1 MINNKIFISLIKKSF
16 NVFIFRM
23 LSIFLGFIFTY
34 YIAQLYGAE
43 GMGVFAL
50 CQSILMIST
59 LISLFGTDTASV
71 KLISTNFYKN
81 NYSKIKSIYLTI
93 LKIVIPI
100 SAIISLIVF
109 SSSDILSDVIFN
121 KPNIGIGL
129 FYVIIAI
136 LPLCLIYIHSE
147 SLRGMKK
154 VELYSIIKYFLTPFF
169 SIILLVIFYDSD
181 NIYLPVLVYCVS
193 IMITST
199 IGFLIWINKSR
210 LFATNSMYTSV
221 NEVLKISFPLM
232 ISSSM
237 LLLLQWIDIFI
248 LGYFEPS
255 SQIGIYN
262 VAVKISMFASIILFS
277 INSIVAPKIS
287 EFFNQENFIELRGI
301 IKSSSKLMFFL
312 TIPVL
317 ILILMFSEFILSFF
331 GEQFVS
337 GVLCLNILIAGQLIN
352 VLCGSVGYILNMTEH
367 QNVFK
372 WIIIFSVIVNI
383 VLNVALIPSYG
394 IFGAAVASM
403 ISLILWNMLS
413 CIYIYKK
420 FNISTVWFIK

>member
-1 MINNKIFISLIKKSF
+1 MINNKIFIGLIQKSF
-16 NVFIFRM
+16 NVFIFRI

-34 YIAQLYGAE
+34 YITQLYGAE
-43 GMGVFAL
+43 GIGVFAL

-59 LISLFGTDTASV
+59 LISLIGTDTASV
-71 KLISTNFYKN
+71 KLISINFYQKK
-81 NYSKIKSIYLTI
+81 YSKIKSIYLSI
-93 LKIVIPI
+93 LKMVIPI
-100 SAIISLIVF
+100 SAIISLMVF
-109 SSSDILSDVIFN
+109 LSIDVASDVIFN
-121 KPNIGIGL
+121 KPNIKMGL
-129 FYVIIAI
+129 FYTIIAI

-169 SIILLVIFYDSD
+169 SIIFLFIFYDSN
-181 NIYLPVLVYCVS
+181 NIYLPILVYCIS
-193 IMITST
+193 IIITSI
-199 IGFLIWINKSR
+199 IGFIMWFKKSR
-210 LFATNSMYTSV
+210 FFVTDSMYTSI
-221 NEVLKISFPLM
+221 NEVLKISLPFM
-232 ISSSM
+232 VSSSM
-237 LLLLQWIDIFI
+237 LLLLQWIDILI
-248 LGYFEPS
+248 LGYFETS

-287 EFFNQENFIELRGI
+287 EFFNQENFIELKKI

-312 TIPVL
+312 TMPVL
-317 ILILMFSEFILSFF
+317 ILMLVFSEFILKFF

-372 WIIIFSVIVNI
+372 WIIILSVIVNI
-383 VLNVALIPSYG
+383 VLNIILIPLHG
-394 IFGAAVASM
+394 IFGAAISSM
-403 ISLILWNMLS
+403 ISLILWNILS
-413 CIYIYKK
+413 SIYIYKK
-420 FNISTVWFIK
+420 FNISTIWFIK